1 MSSTMNVVADA
12 DSNKQGFS
20 RNRSMH
26 TLDHIFKY
34 VACICGILI
43 LLILAA
49 VAIFL
54 LFRAT
59 PLIFA
64 DRNQLSSVYADFTG
78 GKSHNFLSYV
88 IPLIFGTVLMSALAL
103 CFAFFVAIGIA
114 LFISHYAPKK
124 IVPFLSSVVDLL
136 AAIPSVIYGLW
147 GGLVLVPAMYPF
159 WDWISRF
166 LSWIPL
172 FAGPVANPSRC
183 AATVSVVLAVM
194 ILPIITSIAR
204 DIFQQAPRLQQEGA
218 LALGATKWEMIKLA
232 VLPFAK
238 SGIVSASMLGL
249 GRALGETMAVLMIL
263 SPGFTFGINIF
274 KASQNQ
280 TIAANIAAQY
290 PEANGLG
297 VSALIGTGLVL
308 FVISFVVNFVAR
320 KIAGNTSANRLNIFA
335 KFKKFVKSIKSKKP
349 NQVSS
354 SVSSVSSDLVSS
366 SSTSPVIDF
375 DKFSPTRSSIALRKR
390 KDFLMHVLIFL
401 SFIVAIIPLA
411 SLLLTTIIHGVKRF
425 NIDFLTHNM
434 TYVVGGNATGT
445 GGYGGIL
452 HAIIGTLEITLGAMV
467 ISIPIGLMCA
477 VYLIEYA
484 NGRRIARIINLMVD
498 VMSGIPSIVAGLF
511 AFSMFAIL
519 LGPGTI
525 NGFEGSVA
533 LSILMIPTVVKSA
546 QEMLKIVPNDLREA
560 SLALGVTKQRT
571 ITKVV
576 LRTALP
582 GIVSG
587 CILAVAR
594 VIGETAPLLMA
605 SGFIASTNFNLFEG
619 QMTTLPVY
627 VYQEYSKLS
636 ANCPANAPD
645 SCVTTIP
652 MERAWSA
659 ALALIVIVLLL
670 NIIGRVVA
678 RVFSVKAK

>member
-1 MSSTMNVVADA
+1 MNVVADA

-88 IPLIFGTVLMSALAL
+88 IPLIFGTILMSALAL

-354 SVSSVSSDLVSS
+354 SISSISSVSSDLVSS

-636 ANCPANAPD
+636 ANCPVNAPD

>member
-1 MSSTMNVVADA
+1 MNVVADA

-183 AATVSVVLAVM
+183 AATVSLVLAVM

-354 SVSSVSSDLVSS
+354 SVSSDLVSS

-484 NGRRIARIINLMVD
+484 HGKRIARVINLMVD

>member
-1 MSSTMNVVADA
+1 MNVVADA

-183 AATVSVVLAVM
+183 AATVSLVLAVM
-194 ILPIITSIAR
+194 ILPIITSMAR

-354 SVSSVSSDLVSS
+354 SVSSDLVSS

-411 SLLLTTIIHGVKRF
+411 SLLLTTIIHGIKRF

-484 NGRRIARIINLMVD
+484 HGKRIARVINLMVD

>member
-1 MSSTMNVVADA
+1 MNVVADA

-194 ILPIITSIAR
+194 ILPIITSMAR

-411 SLLLTTIIHGVKRF
+411 SLLLTTIIHGIKRF